1 MYSPVKGISDIASE
15 NWILQHSHFVIKQ
28 EHKHGTSEFD
38 RTMKIPSEYQARPA
52 SMQGM
57 EEYIPSAENLIG
69 VPEFSELDGSGKMVK
84 EAWEIINVSMIVSSI
99 LPRVES
105 LFAWSCTIVVQITD

>member
-1 MYSPVKGISDIASE
+1 
-15 NWILQHSHFVIKQ
+15 
-28 EHKHGTSEFD
+28 
-38 RTMKIPSEYQARPA
+38 MKIPSEYQARPA

-84 EAWEIINVSMIVSSI
+84 ET
-99 LPRVES
+99 
-105 LFAWSCTIVVQITD
+105 C

>member
-1 MYSPVKGISDIASE
+1 
-15 NWILQHSHFVIKQ
+15 
-28 EHKHGTSEFD
+28 
-38 RTMKIPSEYQARPA
+38 
-52 SMQGM
+52 MQGM

-84 EAWEIINVSMIVSSI
+84 EAWKIINVSMIVSSI

-105 LFAWSCTIVVQITD
+105 LLAWSCTIVVQISD